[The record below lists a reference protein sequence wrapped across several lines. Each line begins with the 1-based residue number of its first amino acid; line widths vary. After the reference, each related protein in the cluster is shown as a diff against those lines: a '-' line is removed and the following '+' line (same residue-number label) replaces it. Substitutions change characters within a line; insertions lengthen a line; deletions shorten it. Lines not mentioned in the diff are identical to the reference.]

1 MYGESINRVE
11 RFTRKAVLEAKKIF
25 MNELIYLLMGNSVI
39 YKNLIFLI
47 T

>member
-11 RFTRKAVLEAKKIF
+11 RFTRKAVQEAEKNF
-25 MNELIYLLMGNSVI
+25 MNKSIYLFKGNSII
-39 YKNLIFLI
+39 YKNLISLI